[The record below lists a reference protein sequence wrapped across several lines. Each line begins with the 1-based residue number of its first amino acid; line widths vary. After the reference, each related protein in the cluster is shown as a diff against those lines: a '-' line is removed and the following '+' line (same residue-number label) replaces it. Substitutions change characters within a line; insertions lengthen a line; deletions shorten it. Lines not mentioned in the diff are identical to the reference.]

1 MTLVKSGLFLM
12 VALIMLISCSN
23 QSKEAEVVIHP
34 QEENMP
40 FHDVTVEKLEVM
52 DADNLLEILPE
63 NLKLFYRL
71 LNGDSSEQDTIEL
84 DLFTSS
90 NLNLVSLN
98 DTTLL
103 ILDKSQDQLVHYSLK
118 DDKSKIIANQG
129 RGPGDLFFAEE
140 LSIDNGKAYVGMQG
154 FQISVFN
161 CQTGACE
168 HERVIKTDYNN
179 YSISPAGDVIFYLG
193 IAPFVQEQDFES
205 KNIEQ
210 FVIHK
215 ADSDGD
221 LDSSFFPIYDH
232 KSPNVADWI
241 MSTGNV
247 RSFKELN
254 KAIINI
260 SSLPYLYIH
269 DLNGE
274 LITKYEIPNFIRP
287 KGYKSIRT
295 SDGGYRT
302 RQSYDGDYSI
312 FSLTSKVNDNWLLI
326 QVNEYRDV
334 ELTLTEI
341 ISGNTWNKY
350 YAFDVRN
357 SNLIELG
364 SSDVIPYGTA
374 NFQYLIENGVVENK
388 QGRLLMT
395 KTR

>member
-1 MTLVKSGLFLM
+1 MKLFKSGLPLM
-12 VALIMLISCSN
+12 VAFIMLISCSN

-40 FHDVTVEKLEVM
+40 FSNVTVEKLDVI
-52 DADNLLEILPE
+52 DAGNLLEILPE

-71 LNGDSSEQDTIEL
+71 LNGNSSEQDSIVL

-90 NLNLVSLN
+90 NLNIVSVN

-118 DDKSKIIANQG
+118 DHKSTIIAKQG
-129 RGPGDLFFAEE
+129 RGPGDIFFAEE
-140 LSIDNGKAYVGMQG
+140 LTIDNGKAYVGMQG

-161 CQTGACE
+161 CQTGTCE

-179 YSISPAGDVIFYLG
+179 YSISPTGDVIFFLG
-193 IAPFVQEQDFES
+193 IAPFVKEQDFES
-205 KNIEQ
+205 KSLDQ

-232 KSPNVADWI
+232 KSPIVTDRI
-241 MSTGNV
+241 MSSGNI

-260 SSLPYLYIH
+260 SRLPYLYIH

-274 LITKYEIPNFIRP
+274 IITKYEIPNFIRP
-287 KGYKSIRT
+287 RGYKSIRT

-302 RQSYDGDYSI
+302 NLSYDGDYSLL
-312 FSLTSKVNDNWLLI
+312 SLTSKVNEKWLLI
-326 QVNEYRDV
+326 QVNEYRNM
-334 ELTLTEI
+334 EYSLNEG

-357 SNLIELG
+357 SNLIEIG
-364 SSDVIPYGTA
+364 SSEVIPYGIA
-374 NFQYLIENGVVENK
+374 NYKYLIENGVVENN
-388 QGRLLMT
+388 QGRLLMART
-395 KTR
+395 K

>member
-1 MTLVKSGLFLM
+1 
-12 VALIMLISCSN
+12 MLISCSN

-40 FHDVTVEKLEVM
+40 FSNVTVEKLDVI
-52 DADNLLEILPE
+52 DAGNLLEILPE

-71 LNGDSSEQDTIEL
+71 LNGNSSEQDSIVL

-90 NLNLVSLN
+90 NLNIVSVN

-118 DDKSKIIANQG
+118 DHKSTIIAKQG
-129 RGPGDLFFAEE
+129 RGPGDIFFAEE
-140 LSIDNGKAYVGMQG
+140 LTIDNGKAYVGMQG

-161 CQTGACE
+161 CQTGTCE

-179 YSISPAGDVIFYLG
+179 YSISPTGDVIFFLG
-193 IAPFVQEQDFES
+193 IAPFVKEQDFES
-205 KNIEQ
+205 KSLDQ

-232 KSPNVADWI
+232 KSPIVTDRI
-241 MSTGNV
+241 MSSGNI

-260 SSLPYLYIH
+260 SRLPYLYIH

-274 LITKYEIPNFIRP
+274 IITKYEIPNFIRP
-287 KGYKSIRT
+287 RGYKSIRT

-302 RQSYDGDYSI
+302 NLSYDGDYSLL
-312 FSLTSKVNDNWLLI
+312 SLTSKVNEKWLLI
-326 QVNEYRDV
+326 QVNEYRNM
-334 ELTLTEI
+334 EYSLNEG

-357 SNLIELG
+357 SNLIEIG
-364 SSDVIPYGTA
+364 SSEVIPYGIA
-374 NFQYLIENGVVENK
+374 NYKYLIENGVVENN
-388 QGRLLMT
+388 QGRLLMART
-395 KTR
+395 K